1 MNISNTQAL
10 WWCPGCKVT
19 QQWDIGVS
27 SSWLMLSIEFV
38 WESAIAPQYQCYPN
52 VTKMMMNNRAT
63 KLVINALVV
72 RQIDNLRGLDV
83 ASRLSVDGTISAYE
97 NLQDL
102 IGMTLPWI
110 CQLVSPWIWWSQ
122 CVVCIY
128 IYIHIQVQYCIYIYI
143 VCVCV

>member
-1 MNISNTQAL
+1 MIDVVYRVCLRIGYSPAISS
-10 WWCPGCKVT
+10 
-19 QQWDIGVS
+19 IS
-27 SSWLMLSIEFV
+27 MLSK
-38 WESAIAPQYQCYPN
+38 CY
-52 VTKMMMNNRAT
+52 KMMMNNRAT

-110 CQLVSPWIWWSQ
+110 CQLVSP
-122 CVVCIY
+122 
-128 IYIHIQVQYCIYIYI
+128 
-143 VCVCV
+143 